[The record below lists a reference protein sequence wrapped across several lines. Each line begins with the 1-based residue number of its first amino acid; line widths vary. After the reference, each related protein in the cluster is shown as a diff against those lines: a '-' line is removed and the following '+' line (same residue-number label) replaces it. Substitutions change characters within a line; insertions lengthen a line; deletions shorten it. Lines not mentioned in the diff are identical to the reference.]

1 MRCARSFERTKNE
14 MIQVGSALLSIV
26 LFYFMLCKGL
36 GLLVINR
43 GVRVNYTRKVGHF
56 AMFMLPSLFFA
67 LFNIQDTHERLLL
80 SALSTAI
87 LFFAMCGWS
96 RRRSLTAQHMF
107 ASIDRPEDAPNTLS
121 WLVSQTVAGLLV
133 LWVTQYIW
141 LALGVPLELLY
152 ITILATTFGDGL
164 AEPVGIRFG
173 KHEYTTKGFFVDK
186 TFKRTLEGSAT
197 VFVMSMLFCV
207 LFKDY
212 FAGHQF
218 VLLCAVFPLALT
230 LTEAKSPHT
239 WDTPFLFMVGNAIV
253 TGVYLL

>member
-1 MRCARSFERTKNE
+1 MV
-14 MIQVGSALLSIV
+14 QVGSALLSIV

-36 GLLVINR
+36 GLLVINK

-56 AMFMLPSLFFA
+56 AMFLLPSLFFA
-67 LFNIQDTHERLLL
+67 LFNIQSTHERLLL
-80 SALSTAI
+80 SAVSTTI
-87 LFFAMCGWS
+87 LFLAMCGWS
-96 RRRSLTAQHMF
+96 RRRYLISQHMF
-107 ASIDRPEDAPNTLS
+107 ASIDRPEDSPNTLS
-121 WLVSQTVAGLLV
+121 WLVSQTVVGLLV
-133 LWVTQYIW
+133 LWVTQYFW
-141 LALGVPLELLY
+141 LLIGVPIELLY

-173 KHEYTTKGFFVDK
+173 KHEYVTKGFFVDK
-186 TFKRTLEGSAT
+186 KFKRTLEGSAT

-212 FAGHQF
+212 FEWHQF

-239 WDTPFLFMVGNAIV
+239 WDTPFLFIVGNAIV
-253 TGVYLL
+253 TGVHLL

>member
-1 MRCARSFERTKNE
+1 MV
-14 MIQVGSALLSIV
+14 QVGSALLGIV

-36 GLLVINR
+36 GLLVINK

-56 AMFMLPSLFFA
+56 AMFLLPSFFFA
-67 LFNIQDTHERLLL
+67 LFNIQSTHERLLL
-80 SALSTAI
+80 SVVSTAI
-87 LFFAMCGWS
+87 LFLAMCGWA
-96 RRRSLTAQHMF
+96 RRRYLLAQHMF
-107 ASIDRPEDAPNTLS
+107 ASIDRPEDSPHTLS

-133 LWVTQYIW
+133 LWVTQYVW
-141 LALGVPLELLY
+141 LAAGVPIELIY

-173 KHEYTTKGFFVDK
+173 KHEYVAKGFFVDK
-186 TFKRTLEGSAT
+186 KFKRTLEGSAT

-212 FAGHQF
+212 FEWRQF
-218 VLLCAVFPLALT
+218 VLLCAIFPLALT

-239 WDTPFLFMVGNAIV
+239 WDTPFLFIVGNAIV